1 VRRAL
6 GFLGVAMGAALVA
19 PACAAESNAY
29 LELEV
34 RFPGNDT
41 GTTRHAVVGVV
52 SGDVSFD
59 EDWRSTEP
67 LPSTTLSETK
77 TTTLRA
83 SVEGRAEIE
92 ADPVR
97 VKVRFCRDPSCAAV
111 GDDNAPEV
119 RFQIERAFYLG
130 ERTSATIGVDCI
142 PYVLGETDGQIGNCA
157 TKNRSLVTVAKCA
170 VAGCREGVT
179 TNYCAGGKHFCEK

>member
-1 VRRAL
+1 MRRAAAGIAL
-6 GFLGVAMGAALVA
+6 AIVAAVLA

-29 LELEV
+29 LELTLA
-34 RFPGNDT
+34 FPANDT
-41 GTTRHAVVGVV
+41 GTTRHAVVGVAT
-52 SGDVSFD
+52 GDVSFD

-67 LPSTTLSETK
+67 LPPTTLSPADK
-77 TTTLRA
+77 TSLRA

-92 ADPVR
+92 STPVR
-97 VKVRFCRDPSCAAV
+97 VKVRFCRDASCAAV

-130 ERTSATIGVDCI
+130 ERTSLSLAVECI

-157 TKNRSLVTVAKCA
+157 TNDKSQVNVAKCA

-179 TNYCAGGKHFCEK
+179 TNYCASGKHFCEK